1 MPEEKNNPG
10 VFYGWFAMGACFAVL
25 LIQGGAMWTFG
36 VFLKPMAQDLHW
48 SRAQVSSGY
57 TAFLIGYVI
66 SVVITG
72 RLSDRYSPGPILLV
86 SAILTGLGFSL
97 CSQVH
102 TVHHL
107 RVLLF
112 IGGLGGGANW
122 SVPTSTVQ
130 RWFFAR
136 ERAGL
141 ALGITISG
149 VGVGAFMFA
158 LLSDYLVSGCGW
170 RYAYLMIGI
179 IFFSVMATSSFVVK
193 KAPGETGALSSGSS
207 KTLNRLLVHR
217 QERRKILKS
226 LPFIGITICHC
237 IAAAAFQIIAAHLV
251 PYATDTGIPS
261 AASAAAM
268 GLMGISSIP
277 GRIIGGHLSG
287 RIPWQRIL
295 AFSHVGMGLFVLL
308 LVFLKGAWMLYCFV
322 LFYGLCHGSRVSAYL
337 GILGDFFGMGSLGEL
352 IGITMAVGTLTGA
365 FAPYLAGFLFDVTGS
380 YLAVLTMKAVFLV
393 ASGVIASVLQK
404 PDTHN
409 KISAPKI
416 PR

>member
-1 MPEEKNNPG
+1 MPKDKNNTR
-10 VFYGWFAMGACFAVL
+10 VFYGWFTMGACFAVML
-25 LIQGGAMWTFG
+25 TQGGTMWTFG
-36 VFLKPMAQDLHW
+36 VFLKPMAQDLQW

-66 SVVITG
+66 SVVTTG

-86 SAILTGLGFSL
+86 SAILAGLGFSL

-102 TVHHL
+102 TVNHL

-149 VGVGAFMFA
+149 VGVGALIFA
-158 LLSDYLVSGCGW
+158 LLADYLVSGRGW
-170 RYAYLMIGI
+170 RDAYLMVGI
-179 IFFSVMATSSFVVK
+179 IFFAVMAASSFVVK
-193 KAPGETGALSSGSS
+193 KAPGETGALSSGSGEAM
-207 KTLNRLLVHR
+207 NRLVLPRREMR
-217 QERRKILKS
+217 QILKS
-226 LPFIGITICHC
+226 LSFAGITICQC
-237 IAAAAFQIIAAHLV
+237 IAVAAFQIITAHLV
-251 PYATDTGIPS
+251 PYATDIGIPS

-268 GLMGISSIP
+268 GLMGGSSIP

-295 AFSHVGMGLFVLL
+295 AFSHVGMGLSVLL
-308 LVFLKGAWMLYCFV
+308 LLFLEGAWMLYCFV

-352 IGITMAVGTLTGA
+352 IGITMAAGIFTGA
-365 FAPYLAGFLFDVTGS
+365 FAPYLAGFLFDVTGT
-380 YLAVLTMKAVFLV
+380 YRAVFTTMIVLLV
-393 ASGVIASVLQK
+393 ASGIIARLLQK
-404 PDTHN
+404 PDTV
-409 KISAPKI
+409 
-416 PR
+416 

>member
-1 MPEEKNNPG
+1 MPGEKNNTG
-10 VFYGWFAMGACFAVL
+10 VFYGWFAMLACFAVL
-25 LIQGGAMWTFG
+25 LVQGGTMWTFG
-36 VFLKPMAQDLHW
+36 VFLKPMAQDLQW

-66 SVVITG
+66 SVVVTG
-72 RLSDRYSPGPILLV
+72 RLSDRHSPGPILLV

-112 IGGLGGGANW
+112 IGGLGSGANW

-149 VGVGAFMFA
+149 VGVGAFIFA
-158 LLSDYLVSGCGW
+158 LLSDYLVSGRGW
-170 RYAYLMIGI
+170 RDAYLTVGI
-179 IFFSVMATSSFVVK
+179 IFFAVMAASSFVVK
-193 KAPGETGALSSGSS
+193 KAPGETGALPGGSNEA
-207 KTLNRLLVHR
+207 LNRGRVQR
-217 QERRKILKS
+217 QERRDALRS
-226 LPFIGITICHC
+226 LSFAGITICNC

-251 PYATDTGIPS
+251 PYATDIGIPS
-261 AASAAAM
+261 IASAAAI
-268 GLMGISSIP
+268 GLMGGFSIP
-277 GRIIGGHLSG
+277 GRIIGGHLSA
-287 RIPWQRIL
+287 RISWQRIL
-295 AFSHVGMGLFVLL
+295 AFSHVGMGLFTLLL
-308 LVFLKGAWMLYCFV
+308 LVLQGTWMLYCYV
-322 LFYGLCHGSRVSAYL
+322 LFYGFFHGSRVSAYL

-352 IGITMAVGTLTGA
+352 IGITMAVGIFTAA

-380 YLAVLTMKAVFLV
+380 YRAVFTVMSIFLV
-393 ASGVIASVLQK
+393 GSGIIASILHK
-404 PDTHN
+404 PDT
-409 KISAPKI
+409 A
-416 PR
+416 

>member
-10 VFYGWFAMGACFAVL
+10 VFYGWFTTGACFAVML
-25 LIQGGAMWTFG
+25 TQGGTMWTFG
-36 VFLKPMAQDLHW
+36 VFLKPMAQDLQW

-66 SVVITG
+66 SVLATG

-97 CSQVH
+97 CSQIN

-107 RVLLF
+107 RALLF

-136 ERAGL
+136 KRAGL

-149 VGVGAFMFA
+149 VGVGALIFA
-158 LLSDYLVSGCGW
+158 LLSNYLVSGRGW
-170 RYAYLMIGI
+170 RDAYLIVGI
-179 IFFSVMATSSFVVK
+179 IFFAIMAASSFVVK
-193 KAPGETGALSSGSS
+193 KAPGETGALPKGSGEA
-207 KTLNRLLVHR
+207 LNRLVVHSR
-217 QERRKILKS
+217 ERREILTS

-237 IAAAAFQIIAAHLV
+237 ISVIAFQIIAAHLV
-251 PYATDTGIPS
+251 PYATDIGIPS
-261 AASAAAM
+261 ATSAAAI
-268 GLMGISSIP
+268 GLLGGFSIP

-295 AFSHVGMGLFVLL
+295 AFSHVGMGLFTLL
-308 LVFLKGAWMLYCFV
+308 LLPLQGTWMLYCYV
-322 LFYGLCHGSRVSAYL
+322 LFYGFFHGSRVSAYL

-352 IGITMAVGTLTGA
+352 IGITMAAGIFTGA
-365 FAPYLAGFLFDVTGS
+365 FAPYLAGFLFDVAGS
-380 YLAVLTMKAVFLV
+380 YFAVFTIMAVLLV
-393 ASGVIASVLQK
+393 ASGIIASILRK
-404 PDTHN
+404 PDMDT
-409 KISAPKI
+409 KMPASLS
-416 PR
+416 